1 MSILS
6 NNNSELENLF
16 INKLTENGDKSFSS
30 TGNKMLDVLFMT
42 EYYSKHLGETP
53 FLGHDETAKLFAM
66 FIRDPRAGLGRRDLG
81 RRLLAD
87 ALCGYDQILK
97 CGRADDLWMI
107 FKNTREWHHILD
119 IIKEAIDNKVDN
131 AELLKKWLP
140 RYSSKNLMIAREIA
154 SYWGMNKQQYGH
166 YIKCDTVENTMSRT
180 EWDQIKFEHVPSLAA
195 VKYAKAFQRHQPE
208 RYAQYLEDVRSGKK
222 QLHVST
228 TNVYDIYR
236 NRHSIDAD
244 LFFSKLEKIQGNWI
258 PIVDT
263 SGSMQDANDSI
274 GKALSIGHYLA
285 KCSTY
290 CPNQVISFS
299 SYPQLITLGHEP
311 KHHGWYFV
319 EKMQENNSSQYL
331 KEINSMVTGDC
342 SNTDFGAV
350 MQLIRGLKTEFP
362 EWLIVL
368 SD

>member
-1 MSILS
+1 MSILQ
-6 NNNSELENLF
+6 NDNSELENLF

-30 TGNKMLDVLFMT
+30 TGNKMLNVLFMT
-42 EYYSKHLGETP
+42 EYYSKHLEETP
-53 FLGHDETAKLFAM
+53 FLGNDETAKLFAM
-66 FIRDPRAGLGRRDLG
+66 FIRDPRAGLGKRDLG

-87 ALCGYDQILK
+87 SLCNYDQILK

-107 FKNTREWHHILD
+107 FKNTKEWHHVLD
-119 IIKEAIDNKVDN
+119 VIKKAIDNKADN

-140 RYSSKNLMIAREIA
+140 RYASKNLMIAREIA
-154 SYWGMNKQQYGH
+154 AYWGMNKQQYGH
-166 YIKCDTVENTMSRT
+166 YVKCDTVENTMSRT
-180 EWDQIKFEHVPSLAA
+180 KWDQIKFEYVPSLAA

-208 RYAQYLEDVRSGKK
+208 RYSQYLEDVRSGKK

-236 NRHSIDAD
+236 NRYSIDTD

-274 GKALSIGHYLA
+274 GKALSVGHYLA

-299 SYPQLITLGHEP
+299 SHPQLITLGQTP
-311 KHHGWYFV
+311 CVLDGFFKRI
-319 EKMQENNSSQYL
+319 QENTSSQYL
-331 KEINSMVTGDC
+331 KEINSMITGDC

-350 MQLIRGLKTEFP
+350 MKLIRGLKTEFP